1 MKKFCFIILLFW
13 SFNLFA
19 QNELSLGS
27 AVFIN
32 TGWGANV
39 TGDFKV
45 APIGSK
51 AHLAAGAYLF
61 GYQFTSHEL
70 PHDGEKFIEFYA
82 APQASV
88 HYHFTDNFDCFLRGG
103 PGWLFSNGRKSRFLL
118 NAELGASLSFSKHVG
133 ARIELGLPFS
143 SLGLTFR
150 L

>member
-61 GYQFTSHEL
+61 VYQFTSH
-70 PHDGEKFIEFYA
+70 
-82 APQASV
+82 
-88 HYHFTDNFDCFLRGG
+88 
-103 PGWLFSNGRKSRFLL
+103 
-118 NAELGASLSFSKHVG
+118 
-133 ARIELGLPFS
+133 
-143 SLGLTFR
+143 
-150 L
+150 

>member
-27 AVFIN
+27 AVFI
-32 TGWGANV
+32 TKGWGANV

-61 GYQFTSHEL
+61 GVQTTSHEQ
-70 PHDGEKFIEFYA
+70 PHYGEKILDFYA

-88 HYHFTDNFDCFLRGG
+88 HYRFTENFDCFLRGG
-103 PGWLFSNGRKSRFLL
+103 PGLIFTTGLKPRFLL
-118 NAELGASLSFSKHVG
+118 NAELGASLYFSKHVG